1 MEIEWIHTW
10 CKWQN
15 GIICETVRMKY
26 TLGTRVANL
35 LVTIVQILKKGCGK
49 FIHKTEI
56 TVFDPFELS

>member
-1 MEIEWIHTW
+1 
-10 CKWQN
+10 
-15 GIICETVRMKY
+15 MKY